1 MENISTRT
9 WTAIGVVGLLLFLA
23 SAIRWG
29 VQREAWTPTSAS
41 FSYEMP
47 RPQNYEPGFDL
58 SDREVEHDFTKL
70 PGLPAMKVAA
80 DKAKAKVD
88 PKKAD
93 ADKKAV
99 AAKKAAQAKSRAA
112 ALAAAK
118 RRLDVK
124 TVNTARAATLT
135 ANFIPGSDSQT
146 AFYGDSGIAAG
157 DNTTSPNDTTKKE
170 EDEEQLTASQWRS
183 LLQSSPSAE
192 NIAKFIKAKQEG
204 KIDSASYY
212 QIVHEL
218 LVDSALDRRRAALAI
233 LDQDISAKT
242 FEFLVTS
249 LASAPSDAKAQ
260 IQKALASY
268 AQPSKMAL
276 LVRVLASSKDA
287 AVLQTAAAQLA
298 TAFSDFKKVYTSSE
312 NQNRRLAGGFSLQ
325 QFLAMVAP
333 LKRLAESGSSPV
345 ASQMSQLVSEI
356 EALKSSSAPAQ
367 ASRLAMP
374 GTDLY

>member
-23 SAIRWG
+23 SAARWG
-29 VQREAWTPTSAS
+29 VQREAWAPTSAS

-58 SDREVEHDFTKL
+58 SDREVERDFTKL
-70 PGLPAMKVAA
+70 PGLPAMKKATE
-80 DKAKAKVD
+80 KAKAKVD
-88 PKKAD
+88 PKKAE

-99 AAKKAAQAKSRAA
+99 AAKKAAEAKARAA

-118 RRLDVK
+118 RRLQVK
-124 TVNTARAATLT
+124 TVNTARASTLT
-135 ANFIPGSDSQT
+135 ANFIPGSNSQT
-146 AFYGDSGIAAG
+146 GMYGDSGIAG
-157 DNTTSPNDTTKKE
+157 TDTTANPADNKKE
-170 EDEEQLTASQWRS
+170 DEDEQLTASQWRS

-192 NIAKFIKAKQEG
+192 NIAKFIKAKHEG
-204 KIDSASYY
+204 KIDSTTYY

-218 LVDSALDRRRAALAI
+218 LVDSASDRRRAALAI

-276 LVRVLASSKDA
+276 LIRVLSSSKDA
-287 AVLQTAAAQLA
+287 AVLQTAATQLS

-325 QFLAMVAP
+325 QFLAMVSP
-333 LKRLAESGSSPV
+333 LKRLAEGGSSPV

-356 EALKSSSAPAQ
+356 EALKATAGPSQ

-374 GTDLY
+374 GTDID